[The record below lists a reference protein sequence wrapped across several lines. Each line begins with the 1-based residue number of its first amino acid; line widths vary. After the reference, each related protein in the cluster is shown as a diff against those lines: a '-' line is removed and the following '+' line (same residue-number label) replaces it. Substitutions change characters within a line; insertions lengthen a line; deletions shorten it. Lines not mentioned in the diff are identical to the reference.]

1 MAITSAN
8 QLELLQTAEA
18 VAREKMIDPDLVIA
32 AMEDSL
38 ARAAKS
44 RYGADMDIRVAID
57 RKTGRA
63 TFTRVRT
70 VVEDDAVENHH
81 AQVTVK
87 QAKDYLKDPSLGDE
101 ITDEVPPVELGRIAA
116 QSAKQVILQKV
127 REAERDRQ
135 YEEFKDRKGTIING
149 QVKREEYGNI
159 IVDIGRGEAILRRNE
174 KIGRESYRP
183 NDRIMYF
190 LFPKKSDPS

>member
-18 VAREKMIDPDLVIA
+18 VAREKMIDPDLVIE

-44 RYGADMDIRVAID
+44 RYGSEMDIRVKID
-57 RKTGRA
+57 RRTGNA

-70 VVEDDAVENHH
+70 VVADDAVENYQ
-81 AQVTVK
+81 AELTVE
-87 QAKDYLKDPSLGDE
+87 QAKPYLDNPQIGDE
-101 ITDEVPPVELGRIAA
+101 IIDQVPPVELGRIAA
-116 QSAKQVILQKV
+116 QSAKQVILQRV

-135 YEEFKDRKGTIING
+135 YEEFKDRAGTIING
-149 QVKREEYGNI
+149 IVKREEYGNI
-159 IVDIGRGEAILRRNE
+159 IVDVGRGEAILRRT
-174 KIGRESYRP
+174 
-183 NDRIMYF
+183 
-190 LFPKKSDPS
+190 

>member
-18 VAREKMIDPDLVIA
+18 VAREKMIDPELVVE

-44 RYGADMDIRVAID
+44 RYGAEMDIRVKID

-70 VVEDDAVENHH
+70 VVEDDGVENYQ
-81 AQVTVK
+81 AQATAEQAREVVARQRPAVTVVSEGAGR
-87 QAKDYLKDPSLGDE
+87 QFLLRNPTDADARRTTGVNQLADPEVGDE
-101 ITDEVPPVELGRIAA
+101 LVDRVLAQLPSGYALLFGKAELVPMG
-116 QSAKQVILQKV
+116 
-127 REAERDRQ
+127 
-135 YEEFKDRKGTIING
+135 
-149 QVKREEYGNI
+149 
-159 IVDIGRGEAILRRNE
+159 
-174 KIGRESYRP
+174 
-183 NDRIMYF
+183 
-190 LFPKKSDPS
+190 

>member
-8 QLELLQTAEA
+8 QLELLQTADA
-18 VAREKMIDPDLVIA
+18 VAREKMIEPELVIQ

-44 RYGADMDIRVAID
+44 RYGAEMDIRVKID

-63 TFTRVRT
+63 SFTRVRT

-81 AQVTVK
+81 AQMTVK
-87 QAKDYLKDPSLGDE
+87 EARSYLADPKVGDE
-101 ITDEVPPVELGRIAA
+101 IVDEVPPVDLGRIAA

-127 REAERDRQ
+127 REA
-135 YEEFKDRKGTIING
+135 
-149 QVKREEYGNI
+149 
-159 IVDIGRGEAILRRNE
+159 
-174 KIGRESYRP
+174 
-183 NDRIMYF
+183 
-190 LFPKKSDPS
+190 

>member
-18 VAREKMIDPDLVIA
+18 VAREKMIDAELVVQ

-44 RYGADMDIRVAID
+44 RYGADMDIRVNID

-63 TFTRVRT
+63 TFVRVRT
-70 VVEDDAVENHH
+70 VVGDDEVENHH
-81 AQVTVK
+81 AQITVK
-87 QAKDYLKDPSLGDE
+87 QAKDYLADPQIGNE
-101 ITDEVPPVELGRIAA
+101 IIDEVPPVDLGRIAA

-159 IVDIGRGEAILRRNE
+159 IVDSGRGVAFLRRN
-174 KIGRESYRP
+174 
-183 NDRIMYF
+183 
-190 LFPKKSDPS
+190 